1 MNTPADVLLAL
12 RRLRIVGW
20 IGRAWHRMGWRHVLL
35 ALVLQVGRD
44 VFGPLGGVFLLPSQ
58 MMTWDPVAKYLDG
71 SWMVGGL
78 SIVFCVLVA
87 DEAFDDG
94 VPPLRA
100 YGSSVLAFST
110 LAPALDWFFS
120 GHFGWYRLEPLSIL
134 WWFQVLLFQG
144 GLGVSIYAYWRVTQ
158 RTMQRTRAVETERA
172 RNQQRVQSAKL
183 LALQSRVEPQMLF
196 DTLGRV
202 ANLHVKEPLAA
213 DALLE
218 GLIAFLRNLQPR
230 TAAVS
235 STVEREFAL
244 VEAWLRVTSSID
256 CEVGRVQLQM
266 APDACSV
273 GIAPM
278 LILPMVRA
286 VLVLPHAAR
295 DQWVLSARVVGPRL
309 VVTLE
314 PQQSDATTNP
324 LAGADLSSLH
334 DRLLDLLGP
343 SARLTASL
351 QPPALTLEFPRL
363 HEDVDHDRA

>member
-1 MNTPADVLLAL
+1 
-12 RRLRIVGW
+12 
-20 IGRAWHRMGWRHVLL
+20 MGWRHVLL

-44 VFGPLGGVFLLPSQ
+44 AFGPLGGVFLLPYQ
-58 MMTWDPVAKYLDG
+58 MVTWDLVAKYLNG

-78 SIVFCVLVA
+78 SIVCCVLVA

-100 YGSSVLAFST
+100 YGSSVLAFSI
-110 LAPALDWFFS
+110 LCPALDWLFS
-120 GHFGWYRLEPLSIL
+120 GHFGWYRLEPISIL

-183 LALQSRVEPQMLF
+183 LALQSRVESEMLF
-196 DTLGRV
+196 DTLARV
-202 ANLHVKEPLAA
+202 ARLHVNEPVAA

-230 TAAVS
+230 AAAVG

-244 VEAWLRVTSSID
+244 VAAWLRVTSSVD
-256 CEVGRVQLQM
+256 CHDVPVQLRM
-266 APDACSV
+266 APEARSASV
-273 GIAPM
+273 APM

-286 VLVLPHAAR
+286 VLVQPDAAR
-295 DQWVLSARVVGPRL
+295 CQWILSAQLVGPRL
-309 VVTLE
+309 VVTFE
-314 PQQSDATTNP
+314 PLQRDATMNP
-324 LAGADLSSLH
+324 LAAADLSSLR
-334 DRLLDLLGP
+334 DRILDLLGP
-343 SARLTASL
+343 PARLTASL
-351 QPPALTLEFPRL
+351 QPPGLTLDFPRVQ
-363 HEDVDHDRA
+363 EDSDHDRI

>member
-1 MNTPADVLLAL
+1 MNMPALALAVL

-20 IGRAWHRMGWRHVLL
+20 IGRAWHRMGWRHVML
-35 ALVLQVGRD
+35 ALVIQVGRD
-44 VFGPLGGVFLLPSQ
+44 VFGPLGGIFLLPAP
-58 MMTWDPVAKYLDG
+58 MVTWDPVAKYLDG
-71 SWMVGGL
+71 NWMVGGL

-110 LAPALDWFFS
+110 AAPALDWFLS

-134 WWFQVLLFQG
+134 WWFQVFLFQG

-158 RTMQRTRAVETERA
+158 RTMRQTRAVETERA

-202 ANLHVKEPLAA
+202 ANLHVNEPLAA

-218 GLIAFLRNLQPR
+218 GLIAFLRSLQPR

-244 VEAWLRVTSSID
+244 VEAWVRVMSGID
-256 CEVGRVQLQM
+256 RGVGRVQLKM
-266 APDACSV
+266 EPAARSV
-273 GIAPM
+273 SIAPM
-278 LILPMVRA
+278 HILPMVRA
-286 VLVLPHAAR
+286 VMVLPHAAR
-295 DQWVLSARVVGPRL
+295 AQWVLNARVAGPVL
-309 VVTLE
+309 AVTLE
-314 PQQSDATTNP
+314 PRQSDVMTNP
-324 LAGADLSSLH
+324 LSGADLSSLH

-343 SARLTASL
+343 SARLTASV
-351 QPPALTLEFPRL
+351 QPPALTLEFPSVR
-363 HEDVDHDRA
+363 EDVIDA